1 MLSNSLEDL
10 QAGFMGVN
18 NKEPEVEIYSK
29 DLAAFSESI
38 NGNRLSEEYTNGRRK
53 QYNNKLQD
61 NGKGSKRKAGEM
73 ERKARVIEIQP
84 RNKVEQDSRI
94 VRLSRLTGGKDRHSK
109 VRTAKGL
116 RDRRVRLSGPTA
128 IQLYDLQDR
137 LCLEQ
142 PSMAVDWLIKAAK
155 SAIYEL
161 TVQDAEMASASAG
174 NLALTSSNCSSVEYC
189 VGSPRESAT
198 AAAAS
203 GLTAFRV
210 GLSSPKAQGTDSH
223 NAISGKAISTTN
235 LKESDLARSSSSTS
249 DGSIKGSAEHTSNC
263 SMSKPAASRREA
275 RLKARERARR
285 KSASAQNSVGS
296 PPAIQQLN
304 SMKPSLTSLLKSSF
318 LYPTLALESHCSKDD
333 NPCGTHT
340 QVLSGIDSVQQLWG
354 YNNMPS
360 YTDMLC
366 TQDSHPLQ
374 NMPSYSTSAL
384 QKSLPPAP
392 STSASI
398 QAVMESSYIQSYEMA
413 DSAIPFF
420 YPKQVLHLGGNG
432 AQGQAN
438 LYYSSPPNTIMK
450 RVEQQPQTHIR
461 HFCSTSVPTL
471 SNDIHLLTSSLS
483 GRGPLQSNSSSITNM
498 PSLSHA
504 QNHAYREASAKAAHD
519 FGSLRDDDDRAFQE
533 YQNAKDNV
541 KYGHNQLWAKQKEHL

>member
-1 MLSNSLEDL
+1 
-10 QAGFMGVN
+10 
-18 NKEPEVEIYSK
+18 
-29 DLAAFSESI
+29 
-38 NGNRLSEEYTNGRRK
+38 
-53 QYNNKLQD
+53 
-61 NGKGSKRKAGEM
+61 
-73 ERKARVIEIQP
+73 
-84 RNKVEQDSRI
+84 
-94 VRLSRLTGGKDRHSK
+94 
-109 VRTAKGL
+109 
-116 RDRRVRLSGPTA
+116 
-128 IQLYDLQDR
+128 
-137 LCLEQ
+137 
-142 PSMAVDWLIKAAK
+142 
-155 SAIYEL
+155 
-161 TVQDAEMASASAG
+161 
-174 NLALTSSNCSSVEYC
+174 
-189 VGSPRESAT
+189 
-198 AAAAS
+198 
-203 GLTAFRV
+203 
-210 GLSSPKAQGTDSH
+210 
-223 NAISGKAISTTN
+223 
-235 LKESDLARSSSSTS
+235 
-249 DGSIKGSAEHTSNC
+249 
-263 SMSKPAASRREA
+263 
-275 RLKARERARR
+275 
-285 KSASAQNSVGS
+285 
-296 PPAIQQLN
+296 
-304 SMKPSLTSLLKSSF
+304 
-318 LYPTLALESHCSKDD
+318 
-333 NPCGTHT
+333 
-340 QVLSGIDSVQQLWG
+340 
-354 YNNMPS
+354 
-360 YTDMLC
+360 MLC

-450 RVEQQPQTHIR
+450 RVEQQPQTLIR

-541 KYGHNQLWAKQKEHL
+541 KYGHNQL